1 MPAIPASDSCPAL
14 PPVPSRGRRRQ
25 RRRFGKA
32 VMVALAS
39 LWVIGCVIGL
49 CYAFSAVRI
58 HNAGCPDC
66 ILYPP

>member
-1 MPAIPASDSCPAL
+1 MPAAVQNPDCPAL
-14 PPVPSRGRRRQ
+14 PPVPFHGHRRK
-25 RRRFGKA
+25 RRKFGKA
-32 VMVALAS
+32 VMVAFAS
-39 LWVIGCVIGL
+39 LWVVGCVIGL